1 MSNRNYTPAEW
12 QAESDLSQFQGRAN
26 DGVWDGR
33 FEDGSRQ
40 DFHGQNRLQNRP
52 RPQPQP
58 QQRPP
63 QNIFYDQQGRR
74 CRVVCEPINNIP
86 SQQELRR
93 IGNTMIGRTIHQAQ
107 RIYPNTRLV
116 ISNGQRLPITMDH
129 NPSRINVESRNGVIV
144 RIDGFY

>member
-12 QAESDLSQFQGRAN
+12 QADSDLSQLQQRAN

-33 FEDGSRQ
+33 FEDNIAQGFR
-40 DFHGQNRLQNRP
+40 GQNRP
-52 RPQPQP
+52 GRPQPGRP

-74 CRVVCEPINNIP
+74 CRVICEPINNNP
-86 SQQELRR
+86 SQAELRR
-93 IGNTMIGRTIHQAQ
+93 IGNTMMGRTIHQAQ
-107 RIYPNTRLV
+107 QIYPNTRLV
-116 ISNGQRLPITMDH
+116 ISNGQRLPVTMDH